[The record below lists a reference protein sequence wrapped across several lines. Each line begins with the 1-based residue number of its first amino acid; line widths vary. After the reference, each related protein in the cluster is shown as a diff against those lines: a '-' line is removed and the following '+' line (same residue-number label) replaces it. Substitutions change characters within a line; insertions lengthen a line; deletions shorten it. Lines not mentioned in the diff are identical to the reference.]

1 MYSAGQLYQHF
12 FRRIKGAE
20 CFGPTL
26 KVQLPCPLISIR
38 RGTDQHNIARFPT
51 NYINEHKE
59 RVTTISN
66 DELVTRN
73 QLSVARNKRQ
83 NQYKYNNNKG
93 KKEILQ
99 KSAKKCIFMTKRRR
113 FPVDLALSRPQRE
126 FSPFTFYLDHI
137 TG

>member
-93 KKEILQ
+93 EKRNSSEIGQKMHFYDKKKTISSRFGSQSTAER
-99 KSAKKCIFMTKRRR
+99 IFPLY
-113 FPVDLALSRPQRE
+113 FLP
-126 FSPFTFYLDHI
+126 
-137 TG
+137 